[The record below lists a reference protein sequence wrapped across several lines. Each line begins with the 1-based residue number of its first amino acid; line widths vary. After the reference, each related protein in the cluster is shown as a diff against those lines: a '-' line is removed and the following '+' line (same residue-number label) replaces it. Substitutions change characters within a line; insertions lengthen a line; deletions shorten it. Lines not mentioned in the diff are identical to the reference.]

1 LGTSSI
7 APALAFR
14 WNNTSSA
21 QRRTVVAAG
30 LGWMLDSFDVMLYSI
45 VLATLMRAFGMTKS
59 TAGLLNT
66 LTLIASALGSF
77 LFGFFADR
85 LGRRRMLGM
94 SILTYSLFTFACGF
108 STSVTMLACFRF
120 LLGLGM
126 GGEWNA
132 GATLV
137 AETWPSHWRGRALA
151 IVQSTWAIGYAL
163 AALVANFVLARA
175 TWRWVFFVGVLP
187 ALLTFWIQKGVP
199 EPELWQ
205 RSQDV
210 PVSVEQKRGLW
221 RVSMPD
227 LIGLLIMNA
236 FGMFAWWGLFTWIP
250 AYLALPVSRGGRDF
264 GLMDFT
270 TFLVVLNL
278 CGMFPGYLLFG
289 AISDKFGRKRAVIL
303 YLVCAALAVP
313 SFALAR
319 EPWLILL
326 TASIT
331 AFFGTG
337 FFVGSAVLGSEL
349 FPTPIRATALGLSY
363 NTARG
368 MSSLAPFVIG
378 AIGERHGLGW
388 GFASCGIA
396 FALAAAA
403 AFRVPETKGRELT

>member
-1 LGTSSI
+1 LNASI
-7 APALAFR
+7 ALPFR

-45 VLATLMRAFGMTKS
+45 VLATLMREFGMTKG

-66 LTLIASALGSF
+66 LTLIASALGGF
-77 LFGFFADR
+77 LFGFFADK
-85 LGRRRMLGM
+85 LGRRRMM
-94 SILTYSLFTFACGF
+94 SMCILTYSLFTFACGF

-126 GGEWNA
+126 GGQWNA

-151 IVQSTWAIGYAL
+151 IVQSSWAIGYAL
-163 AALVANFVLARA
+163 AVLVANFVLAN
-175 TWRWVFFVGVLP
+175 TNWHWVFYVGVLP
-187 ALLTFWIQKGVP
+187 ALVTFWIQKGVP
-199 EPELWQ
+199 EPELWHQ
-205 RSQDV
+205 LQAAPAS
-210 PVSVEQKRGLW
+210 PEEKKKLW
-221 RVSMPD
+221 RLCTPN
-227 LIGLLIMNA
+227 LLGLLLMNA
-236 FGMFAWWGLFTWIP
+236 FGMFGWWGLFTWLP
-250 AYLALPVSRGGRDF
+250 AYLSLPVSQGGRGF
-264 GLMDFT
+264 GMLNRT
-270 TFLVVLNL
+270 TFMVVLNL

-289 AISDKFGRKRAVIL
+289 LISDRFGRKRATVL
-303 YLVCAALAVP
+303 YLACAALAVP
-313 SFALAR
+313 PFALAR
-319 EPWLILL
+319 EPWLILV

-337 FFVGSAVLGSEL
+337 FFVGSALLGSEL

-368 MSSLAPFVIG
+368 ISALAPFMIG
-378 AIGERHGLGW
+378 SIGESYGLSW

-396 FALAAAA
+396 FALAALAA
-403 AFRVPETKGRELT
+403 TRIPETMGRELT

>member
-1 LGTSSI
+1 MI
-7 APALAFR
+7 
-14 WNNTSSA
+14 
-21 QRRTVVAAG
+21 AAG

-45 VLATLMRAFGMTKS
+45 VLATLMREFGMTKS
-59 TAGLLNT
+59 VAGFLNT

-85 LGRRRMLGM
+85 LGRRRMLSL

-108 STSVTMLACFRF
+108 STSVAMLAVFRF

-151 IVQSTWAIGYAL
+151 LVQSSWAIGYAL
-163 AALVANFVLARA
+163 AALVANAVLAR
-175 TWRWVFFVGVLP
+175 TNWRWVFFVGVFP
-187 ALLTFWIQKGVP
+187 ALVTFWIQKGVP
-199 EPELWQ
+199 EPEIWQ
-205 RSQDV
+205 RAQAAPLPAEEKS
-210 PVSVEQKRGLW
+210 RLW
-221 RVSMPD
+221 RASMPH
-227 LIGLLIMNA
+227 LTGLLLMNI
-236 FGMFAWWGLFTWIP
+236 FGMFAWWGLFTWMP
-250 AYLALPVSRGGRDF
+250 SYLMLPIARGGRGF
-264 GLMDFT
+264 GLFAAT
-270 TFLVVLNL
+270 PFLVVLNL

-303 YLVCAALAVP
+303 YLILAALAVP
-313 SFALAR
+313 PFALAR
-319 EPWLILL
+319 DPKIILL

-337 FFVGSAVLGSEL
+337 FFVGSALLGSEL

-368 MSSLAPFVIG
+368 ISSLAPFIIG

-403 AFRVPETKGRELT
+403 ASRVPETIGRELG